1 MPYWGGTFIM
11 RHRTI
16 LEYRDYRYL
25 KISVF
30 VTLLVILS
38 YGWYSFPL
46 GHYGGTPLGYT
57 LGTIAAL
64 LILWLMWLGVQKR
77 RYRATGNIKGWL
89 SAHVYLGTSLI
100 VIATLHSAFQIGWNV
115 HTLAYVLML
124 AVIAS
129 GFYGVY
135 AYLRFPALMT
145 ENLAD
150 DTLES
155 LTLTIADIDR
165 DVRRMAQGM
174 SDEINAAILRSVQN
188 TRIGGGVYAQ
198 IRSRVPDCPTSAAVA
213 LIKSR
218 GDKIKGAEA
227 RKQHQDLYSM
237 MLRKERLV
245 ARARRDIRFKGIM
258 ELWLYFHVPLSIA
271 LLAALTAHIV
281 AVFFYW

>member
-1 MPYWGGTFIM
+1 
-11 RHRTI
+11 
-16 LEYRDYRYL
+16 
-25 KISVF
+25 
-30 VTLLVILS
+30 
-38 YGWYSFPL
+38 
-46 GHYGGTPLGYT
+46 
-57 LGTIAAL
+57 
-64 LILWLMWLGVQKR
+64 MWLGVQKR
-77 RYRATGNIKGWL
+77 RYRSTGNIKGWL
-89 SAHVYLGTSLI
+89 SAHIYLGTSLI
-100 VIATLHSAFQIGWNV
+100 IIATLHSAFQVGWNV
-115 HTLAYVLML
+115 HTLAYVLMM

-135 AYLRFPALMT
+135 AYLRFPSLMT
-145 ENLAD
+145 ENLGE

-165 DVRRMAQGM
+165 DMRRLAGSM

-198 IRSRVPDCPTSAAVA
+198 IRSRISDCPTSVAVKMIGA
-213 LIKSR
+213 QTA
-218 GDKIKGAEA
+218 KIKGAEA
-227 RKQHQDLYSM
+227 RKLHQDLYSM

-271 LLAALTAHIV
+271 LLAALVAHIV